1 MYYACMKTLDLAPH
15 TEPTVL
21 QFLETAASLERK
33 LDRVLSCTK
42 GVSFSEYRLLK
53 TLSAAGPTGLS
64 RIDLADGVGLTA
76 SAVTRA
82 LKPLEKI
89 RLVVTERSE
98 RDARQSL
105 AVITPAGRELL
116 EDAGNILKDNLR
128 GLPVNALSAQ
138 KITEFETRL
147 GEFRHK
153 L

>member
-1 MYYACMKTLDLAPH
+1 MYYARMKTLNLAPH

-21 QFLETAASLERK
+21 QFLETASMLERK

-53 TLSAAGPTGLS
+53 TLSQAGPSGLS

-82 LKPLEKI
+82 LKPLEKVG
-89 RLVVTERSE
+89 LVVTERSE

-116 EDAGNILKDNLR
+116 ADAGNILRDNLC
-128 GLPVNALSAQ
+128 GLPVNALSGQ
-138 KITEFETRL
+138 KIAEFETRL

-153 L
+153 F